1 MAEQEAEPNPPDPTA
16 METRTEREPDVSN
29 PAEMIRLANM
39 FQALMTEVRELELDE
54 AGRKRLFD
62 IHRHAIEA
70 LKDLLSDDLEE
81 ELESLGLPIE
91 EADASGPA
99 LRVAQA
105 QLVGWLN
112 GVFQGMQASVM
123 AQQMAAGRQMG
134 QLPQGLSQERPQLAD
149 DHAQGQY
156 L

>member
-1 MAEQEAEPNPPDPTA
+1 MAEQEPEPMQPDHAAAEERA
-16 METRTEREPDVSN
+16 EREPDVSN

-39 FQALMTEVRELELDE
+39 FQALMIEVRDLELDE

-62 IHRHAIEA
+62 VHRHAVEA
-70 LKDLLSDDLEE
+70 LKDLLSSDLKE
-81 ELESLGLPIE
+81 ELEDLGLPIQ
-91 EADASGPA
+91 EADATGPA

-112 GVFQGMQASVM
+112 GVFQGVQAAM

-134 QLPQGLSQERPQLAD
+134 QLPEGLSQERPQLAD

>member
-1 MAEQEAEPNPPDPTA
+1 MAEQETEPIPFDPAAE
-16 METRTEREPDVSN
+16 TEHEPDVSN

-39 FQALMTEVRELELDE
+39 FQALMTEVRDLELDE

-81 ELESLGLPIE
+81 ELESLGLPIQ
-91 EADASGPA
+91 EADASAPA

-123 AQQMAAGRQMG
+123 AQQMAAGRQME
-134 QLPQGLSQERPQLAD
+134 QLPQGPSQQRPQLAD
-149 DHAQGQY
+149 DHTQGQY